1 MEEDSSF
8 AKKEKPSL
16 NAVVN
21 KERPSDSAP
30 ALGLSAS
37 ISSVD
42 ISSSKASLPDIQH
55 TPKHNNEPKS
65 HPLSK
70 STSNHQ
76 DFPEIRAYYANIA
89 GQPPNLAIGPTIT
102 ESNDSLSP
110 TIMKSKLSDASSPA
124 SSSGSN
130 HSNISSPILPPISAS
145 EGQIRQLKEQQ
156 RQPHKKKSEFPP
168 QYVSAP
174 APSSTPVSIDSSS
187 TVPHNNNTVD
197 VDVLAALT
205 DGDDGR
211 YMRYASSADSML
223 ALLESRKYKGNK
235 GLSNE
240 SQASIQSSHGTIKP
254 PTNVNMLTGY
264 ATEDSPY
271 PAWGPEDAIPFT
283 FRQLDDIFLAIARKF
298 GFQHDS
304 MRNMSEHLKVML
316 DSRASRLSP
325 QLALDSLHADY
336 IGGENANYRKW
347 YFASQ
352 MDTYDQTEQEKQ
364 VASDVGDEHEQLLR
378 MQEKWSLRMRNLSNA
393 EKARDLALY
402 LCLWGEAAPV
412 RFTPEA
418 LCFIYKM
425 ASDFY
430 CHESTADTAPDAEE
444 GAYLDNV
451 VSPLY
456 NYFRD
461 QIYVLSNGKYAK
473 RERDHNQVV
482 GYDDVNQFFWHSTF
496 YDKILV
502 AAGKEQTLGKLLPH
516 ERYNALKNVDWEK
529 TFKKTYLEKRTWM
542 HASINFSRVWV
553 IHIVTFW
560 YYIMANAYSLYLNVD
575 KEVAKEEVA
584 VQISIVALGGVV
596 ACLLVLTGSC
606 AELAYLPTSWHNSKY
621 VLRRICFLI
630 LLMLINAGPSYY
642 CVVMDRTSSIAKLV
656 SIIQLLVSVATTLFL
671 SIVPSSRLFMRASQ
685 HTRQELANEH
695 FTANFPSLKRIDRI
709 MSICLWVCVFAC
721 KLLESYFFLALS
733 FKDPLKV
740 ISTMTITNCNDA
752 LIGTMLCEQMPRI
765 TIFIMFLMDMVLYF
779 LDTYLW
785 YIIWNTIFSVS
796 RSFYLGISIW
806 SPWRNIFSN
815 LPKRIFVK
823 LLATPD
829 IQVKYKPKVLCSQI
843 WNAIVITMYRE
854 HLITADHAQ
863 RMLYQQEV
871 NPMDGNRTLKAP
883 TFFVSQED
891 TSFKTEYFP
900 QSGEAERRIHFF
912 AQSLTTPMPPPHP
925 VECMPTFTVL
935 TPHYG
940 EKILLSLREIIREE
954 DTSTRVTLLEYLKQ
968 LHAVEWENF
977 VKDTKILVD
986 DDDKRSLDP
995 SARSDSEL
1003 SVAATLEKDLAK
1015 SNIDDLPFYCIGF
1028 KSSKPEYTLRTRI
1041 WASLRAQTLYRTVS
1055 GFMNYRK
1062 AIKLLYRVENPETV
1076 QMYGGD
1082 KEGLDHDL
1090 DKLSRRKFKF
1100 LVAMQRYAKFN
1111 ASEAEDAEFLFKA
1124 FPDLQVAYVDE
1135 EVSESGDITYFS
1147 ALIDGTCELTENG
1160 KRKPRF
1166 RVRLPGNPILGDG
1179 KSDNQNHAI
1188 IFYRGE
1194 FLQLVDANQD
1204 NYLEECLKIRNVLGE
1219 FETLEPSQISPY
1231 SAAYPKSNR
1240 SPVAI
1245 VGAREYIFSEN
1256 VGVLGDVAAGK
1267 EQTFGTLTQ
1276 RIMAK
1281 IGGKLH
1287 YGHPDFLNAI
1297 FMNTRGGVSKAQ
1309 KGLHLNEDIYAGMN
1323 AFTRGGRIKHTEY
1336 FQCGKGRDLGFGSIL
1351 NFTTKIGTGMGEQM
1365 LSREYYYIGT
1375 QLPLDRF
1382 LTFYYAH
1389 PGFHIN
1395 NIFIMMSVQM
1405 FMLAILFISAMG
1417 ATLTIC
1423 EYNADAPPEAPLIPA
1438 GCYNLVPIFDWVKRC
1453 ILSIFV
1459 VFFAAFLPL
1468 FLQELT
1474 ERGFWRSLTR
1484 MGRHFMSLSPLFEIF
1499 VTQIYTNSVLENLVY
1514 GGAQYI
1520 GTGRG
1525 FATSRIPFST
1535 LYSRF
1540 TGPSIYIGARN
1551 LVIMLFAS
1559 IAYWIPHLIYFWFTV
1574 VALIVSPFV
1583 FNPNQFSPIDFL
1595 VDYKEFIRW
1604 LSRGNS
1610 KTHANSWISHTRA
1623 SRARITG
1630 YKRSKPTEATSKI
1643 VDMPR
1648 AGLGAIFVS
1657 EVILPFFYALL
1668 CIIPYTFVKSFDSTD
1683 ATLPATGPSPLI
1695 RIGVMALAP
1704 ILLNIVGLMV
1714 FFGMS
1719 VGIGSILS
1727 IWLVKFGSL
1736 MAALAHAW
1744 SVICVIIIFEVF
1756 FLLEDWKLT
1765 NVVLGVVAMVAIQRF
1780 VLKLLTVCCL
1790 TREFKQ
1796 DETNRG
1802 WWTGK
1807 WYGRGLGWHVITQPG
1822 REFICKIIEMT
1833 EFSTDFLLGHIILF
1847 FLSLFI
1853 IIPYINTA
1861 HSLML
1866 FWLRPSKQIRAHIWT
1881 AKQRRERKRV
1891 AICYGIMF
1899 YSMFLLFIGLVA
1911 APMILG
1917 KSLLSGIV
1925 PVQNIPI

>member
-1 MEEDSSF
+1 
-8 AKKEKPSL
+8 
-16 NAVVN
+16 
-21 KERPSDSAP
+21 
-30 ALGLSAS
+30 
-37 ISSVD
+37 
-42 ISSSKASLPDIQH
+42 
-55 TPKHNNEPKS
+55 
-65 HPLSK
+65 
-70 STSNHQ
+70 
-76 DFPEIRAYYANIA
+76 
-89 GQPPNLAIGPTIT
+89 
-102 ESNDSLSP
+102 
-110 TIMKSKLSDASSPA
+110 
-124 SSSGSN
+124 
-130 HSNISSPILPPISAS
+130 
-145 EGQIRQLKEQQ
+145 
-156 RQPHKKKSEFPP
+156 
-168 QYVSAP
+168 
-174 APSSTPVSIDSSS
+174 
-187 TVPHNNNTVD
+187 
-197 VDVLAALT
+197 
-205 DGDDGR
+205 
-211 YMRYASSADSML
+211 
-223 ALLESRKYKGNK
+223 
-235 GLSNE
+235 
-240 SQASIQSSHGTIKP
+240 
-254 PTNVNMLTGY
+254 MLTGY
-264 ATEDSPY
+264 ATDESPY

-283 FRQLDDIFLAIARKF
+283 FKQLDDIFMAMARKF
-298 GFQHDS
+298 GFQKDS

-364 VASDVGDEHEQLLR
+364 VAIDIGDEHEQLLR

-430 CHESTADTAPDAEE
+430 CHESTAETAPDAEE
-444 GAYLDNV
+444 GAYLDQV

-502 AAGKEQTLGKLLPH
+502 SAGKEHTLGKLPPH

-529 TFKKTYLEKRTWM
+529 TFKKTYLEKRSWM

-621 VLRRICFLI
+621 VLRRIGFLI

-642 CVVMDRTSSIAKLV
+642 CVIMDRTSSISKLV

-685 HTRQELANEH
+685 HTREELANEH

-709 MSICLWVCVFAC
+709 MSICLWICVFAC

-740 ISTMTITNCNDA
+740 ISTMKITNCNDA

-785 YIIWNTIFSVS
+785 YIIWNTVFSVS

-854 HLITADHAQ
+854 HLITVDHAQ

-977 VKDTKILVD
+977 VKDTKMLVD
-986 DDDKRSLDP
+986 DDDRRSLDP
-995 SARSDSEL
+995 SAKSDSEL
-1003 SVAATLEKDLAK
+1003 SVAGALEKDLVK
-1015 SNIDDLPFYCIGF
+1015 SNVDDLPFYCIGF

-1076 QMYGGD
+1076 QMYGDD

-1147 ALIDGTCELTENG
+1147 ALIDGTCELTEDG

-1166 RVRLPGNPILGDG
+1166 RIRLPGNPILGDG

-1423 EYNADAPPEAPLIPA
+1423 EYNADAPPEAPLIPE

-1643 VDMPR
+1643 SDMPR

-1668 CIIPYTFVKSFDSTD
+1668 CTIPYTFVKSFDSTD

-1695 RIGVMALAP
+1695 RIGVMAFAP
-1704 ILLNIVGLMV
+1704 ILLNIVGLMI

-1756 FLLEDWKLT
+1756 FLLEDWKLA

-1780 VLKLLTVCCL
+1780 ILKLLTVCCL

-1796 DETNRG
+1796 DEANRG

-1925 PVQNIPI
+1925 PVHNIPI